1 MRKIEKV
8 LAPKFFNGES
18 ATISNTTIRNKE
30 MYLFG
35 NKIAWVEG
43 NKLFFTLCGW
53 NTVTTRSRLNALGV
67 QVSQING
74 VPVWNG
80 QEIDANGVYEQEI

>member
-8 LAPKFFNGES
+8 LTPKFFNGES
-18 ATISNTTIRNKE
+18 ATISNTTVENKE

-43 NKLFFTLCGW
+43 NKLFFTLCGY
-53 NTVTTRSRLNALGV
+53 NTVTTRSRLKALGIS
-67 QVSQING
+67 VSQKNFK
-74 VPVWNG
+74 PFWNG
-80 QEIDANGVYEQEI
+80 QKIDANRVYEQEI

>member
-8 LAPKFFNGES
+8 LTPKFFNGEN
-18 ATISNTTIRNKE
+18 ATISNTTVRNKE

-67 QVSQING
+67 LVSQING
-74 VPVWNG
+74 VPVWNS
-80 QEIDANGVYEQEI
+80 QELDVNGVYEKEI

>member
-8 LAPKFFNGES
+8 LTPKFFNGES

-67 QVSQING
+67 LVSQING

-80 QEIDANGVYEQEI
+80 QELDVNGVYEKEI